1 MDSYTENDF
10 NSLYQT
16 VRRELV
22 QKANYD
28 ILKDPKYRTMLVDV
42 VTNLRKKKSGSPQY
56 LNSVVLNSVLPKFT
70 TLINKT
76 LSP

>member
-28 ILKDPKYRTMLVDV
+28 ILKDNKYRTVWEYVCDYKNIVFESNFNGTMD
-42 VTNLRKKKSGSPQY
+42 RKDTTI
-56 LNSVVLNSVLPKFT
+56 FT
-70 TLINKT
+70 
-76 LSP
+76 